1 MSSKTTYE
9 NQFLVFDVRDGPKV
23 IIEQLNAFG
32 QDGWVLSTML
42 NVGDT
47 QIVAFLTKGNV
58 KDSPNP
64 KQSEAQKIANLWTT
78 GDKKDKDEE

>member
-9 NQFLVFDVRDGPKV
+9 NQYLVFDARDGPKV

-32 QDGWVLSTML
+32 QEGWQLQTML
-42 NVGDT
+42 NVGET

-58 KDSPNP
+58 KDAPNP
-64 KQSEAQKIANLWTT
+64 KQSEAQKIASLWTS
-78 GDKKDKDEE
+78 GNKDEKDEE

>member
-1 MSSKTTYE
+1 MSKTTYE

-58 KDSPNP
+58 KDAPNP
-64 KQSEAQKIANLWTT
+64 KQSEQKKIANLWTI
-78 GDKKDKDEE
+78 GDKSDKDEE

>member
-1 MSSKTTYE
+1 MSKTTYE

-58 KDSPNP
+58 KDAPNP
-64 KQSEAQKIANLWTT
+64 KQSEQQKIANLWTI
-78 GDKKDKDEE
+78 GDKSDKDEE

>member
-1 MSSKTTYE
+1 MSKTTYE

-47 QIVAFLTKGNV
+47 QIVAFLARGNV
-58 KDSPNP
+58 KDAPNP
-64 KQSEAQKIANLWTT
+64 KQSEQQKIANLWTT
-78 GDKKDKDEE
+78 GDKKDKDE

>member
-1 MSSKTTYE
+1 MSKTTYE

-47 QIVAFLTKGNV
+47 QIVAFLARGNV
-58 KDSPNP
+58 KDAPNP
-64 KQSEAQKIANLWTT
+64 KQSEQQKIANLWTT
-78 GDKKDKDEE
+78 SDKKEKDE

>member
-1 MSSKTTYE
+1 MSKTTYE
-9 NQFLVFDVRDGPKV
+9 KQFLVFDVRDGPKV

-47 QIVAFLTKGNV
+47 QIVAFLARGNV
-58 KDSPNP
+58 KDAPNP
-64 KQSEAQKIANLWTT
+64 KQSEQQKIANLWTT
-78 GDKKDKDEE
+78 GDKKDKDE

>member
-9 NQFLVFDVRDGPKV
+9 NQFLVFDVRDGPKT

-47 QIVAFLTKGNV
+47 QIVAFLARGIV
-58 KDSPNP
+58 KESPNP
-64 KQSEAQKIANLWTT
+64 KNSEAQKIASLWTL
-78 GDKKDKDEE
+78 GDKTTKDEE

>member
-1 MSSKTTYE
+1 MSKTTYE

-47 QIVAFLTKGNV
+47 QIVAFLARGNV
-58 KDSPNP
+58 KDAPNP
-64 KQSEAQKIANLWTT
+64 KQSEQQKIANLWTT
-78 GDKKDKDEE
+78 SEKKDKDE